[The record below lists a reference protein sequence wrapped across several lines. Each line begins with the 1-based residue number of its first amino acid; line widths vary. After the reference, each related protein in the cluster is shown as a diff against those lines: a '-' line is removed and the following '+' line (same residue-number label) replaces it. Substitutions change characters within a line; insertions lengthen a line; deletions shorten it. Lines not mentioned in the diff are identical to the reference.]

1 MNNPVCPHCHSTN
14 AVIKNGINSSG
25 SQRYRCKACNKSFTL
40 RAQVLRRTRLLP
52 QESALPMRV
61 GNSIPSQTQHFVLP
75 KRVASGPQEIPAN
88 PYVDMTQYRA
98 STPTPTMVAPRP
110 APALRP
116 APVPRPIP
124 ARPPIRVPQPIP
136 VNPRARNRD
145 IFWPAAGILF
155 SFSGMVMGLTYLFYG
170 AGGIQSIILFA
181 QLVEAVMS
189 LNFWQ
194 IASILISLILLLTL
208 NFQTVFSQAQNSG
221 SSFWSALG
229 KTFVIFALEG
239 FFISLVYNVVHV
251 APPFIRG
258 TAYLKF
264 DNAETLGILLNLTM
278 LIILNVLIVSRST
291 RERARGFWVSI
302 ARYPLA
308 DFGLLSVIY
317 GSVHGAAWLFP
328 ALAGFLPITI
338 AVLSV
343 IVSCV

>member
-1 MNNPVCPHCHSTN
+1 
-14 AVIKNGINSSG
+14 
-25 SQRYRCKACNKSFTL
+25 
-40 RAQVLRRTRLLP
+40 
-52 QESALPMRV
+52 
-61 GNSIPSQTQHFVLP
+61 
-75 KRVASGPQEIPAN
+75 
-88 PYVDMTQYRA
+88 
-98 STPTPTMVAPRP
+98 
-110 APALRP
+110 
-116 APVPRPIP
+116 
-124 ARPPIRVPQPIP
+124 
-136 VNPRARNRD
+136 
-145 IFWPAAGILF
+145 
-155 SFSGMVMGLTYLFYG
+155 
-170 AGGIQSIILFA
+170 
-181 QLVEAVMS
+181 MS

-194 IASILISLILLLTL
+194 IASILTSLILLLTL

-221 SSFWSALG
+221 NSFWSALG

-251 APPFIRG
+251 APPFIRA

-291 RERARGFWVSI
+291 RERARGFWISI
-302 ARYPLA
+302 TRYPLA

-343 IVSCV
+343 IVSCVILGNLAHFNGQNTDGDPRPLALLGLVLFVIVYLISSVLVVAYPAWLHLAYFSDTWWIALAIASPGLLIIVSLIVAIFAD